1 MNAASLQGA
10 FCGEGQNWQCW
21 EGGRNNFK
29 DLLGFNTRHTSDCT
43 LKLFIKEE
51 KGNALVCTVLNLN
64 NTSDG
69 F

>member
-1 MNAASLQGA
+1 M
-10 FCGEGQNWQCW
+10 
-21 EGGRNNFK
+21 GRNNFK
-29 DLLGFNTRHTSDCT
+29 DLLGFNTRHTRDCT

>member
-10 FCGEGQNWQCW
+10 FCGEGQNWQRAG
-21 EGGRNNFK
+21 GGRNNFK
-29 DLLGFNTRHTSDCT
+29 DLLGFNTRDTGDCM

-51 KGNALVCTVLNLN
+51 KGNALVCTVLNRN